1 MENNKS
7 LYEFWVEFVSII
19 LGKNAPQILYAFS
32 FILFLI
38 LFFGTIFG
46 VIKLVFSVLTLDN
59 TQYFLALIG
68 IWIVIIILLW
78 FVFYLI
84 FKLKSWFS

>member
-46 VIKLVFSVLTLDN
+46 VIKLVFSV
-59 TQYFLALIG
+59 FR
-68 IWIVIIILLW
+68 
-78 FVFYLI
+78 
-84 FKLKSWFS
+84 S